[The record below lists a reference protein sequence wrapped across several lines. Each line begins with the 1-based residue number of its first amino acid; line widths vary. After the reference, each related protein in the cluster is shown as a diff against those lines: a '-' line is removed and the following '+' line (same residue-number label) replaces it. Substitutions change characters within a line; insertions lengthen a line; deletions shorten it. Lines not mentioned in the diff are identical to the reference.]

1 MWFMGFWFTLRP
13 GGPSSPGDP
22 GSPGSPADTLK
33 QNLFTLKLY
42 IYVCVLCGCF
52 TFQKQYTF
60 AGSRREALHSWQ
72 RSWGRRLGIRKGG
85 IEPQESRWIFSIPIE
100 CFFFS
105 NGSYFPASFMIYI
118 FWLDTDIVN
127 FTILCVTY
135 FCFPVNIW
143 MLCSRIKLPG
153 NNSIISCFIFS

>member
-85 IEPQESRWIFSIPIE
+85 IEPQESRWIFSSIYPQKPE
-100 CFFFS
+100 S
-105 NGSYFPASFMIYI
+105 AYFTALCSHLRLYWGLSPTTISLSLIKS
-118 FWLDTDIVN
+118 WLTA
-127 FTILCVTY
+127 
-135 FCFPVNIW
+135 PVN
-143 MLCSRIKLPG
+143 KVPG
-153 NNSIISCFIFS
+153 H